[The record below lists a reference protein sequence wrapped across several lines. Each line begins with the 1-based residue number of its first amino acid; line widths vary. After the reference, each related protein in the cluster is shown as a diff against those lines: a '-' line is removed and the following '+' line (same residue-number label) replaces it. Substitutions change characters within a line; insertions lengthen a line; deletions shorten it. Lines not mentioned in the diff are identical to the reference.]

1 MINVMSALEGIPGML
16 KRRRTDLG
24 MSLAKVAR
32 RAGTSTAS
40 LCRYERGWARFE
52 LQTLR
57 RLAASLGCRL
67 EVALVPVE
75 RPVNEGTVGGLKRL
89 RRLFWDHDLA
99 AHDLRD
105 SGRWVVGRVVEHGDL
120 GDIQFLAA
128 TMGVDRFLQ
137 LTAEVRFSSK
147 RAARF
152 WQSIRT
158 LEGTTCMRKLSR
170 PAAAEF
176 WRP

>member
-1 MINVMSALEGIPGML
+1 MIIVMGAPEGLPGML
-16 KRRRTDLG
+16 KRRRTDLSL
-24 MSLAKVAR
+24 SLAQVAR

-52 LQTLR
+52 MQTLR
-57 RLAASLGCRL
+57 RLAAALGCRL

-75 RPVNEGTVGGLKRL
+75 RPKNEGTIDGLKRL

-105 SGRWVVGRVVEHGDL
+105 RGRWVVGRVVEHGDL
-120 GDIQFLAA
+120 GDIRFLTTALG
-128 TMGVDRFLQ
+128 TDRFLR
-137 LTAEVRFSSK
+137 LTADVRFSSK

>member
-1 MINVMSALEGIPGML
+1 M
-16 KRRRTDLG
+16 
-24 MSLAKVAR
+24 
-32 RAGTSTAS
+32 
-40 LCRYERGWARFE
+40 
-52 LQTLR
+52 QTLR

-75 RPVNEGTVGGLKRL
+75 RPKNEGAVGGLKRL
-89 RRLFWDHDLA
+89 RRLFWDRDLT

-105 SGRWVVGRVVEHGDL
+105 RGRWVVGRVVEHGDL

-128 TMGVDRFLQ
+128 ALGVDRFLE
-137 LTAEVRFSSK
+137 LTADVRFSSK
-147 RAARF
+147 KAARF

-170 PAAAEF
+170 PVAGEF